1 MDVQRLGPIVLR
13 IDWYWFLP
21 RPIKKFLNFFQS
33 FISLQ
38 IWIRILDL
46 DKKFVRNKRNKNFNI
61 KKVRVFETFPAFF
74 RFFLLK
80 MPKRWYKIKT
90 C

>member
-61 KKVRVFETFPAFF
+61 KKVRVFETFPV
-74 RFFLLK
+74 FLLK